1 MDLEFT
7 SRARKDLEALDP
19 NTKAQAHKQLA
30 LLCTNIRHPSIQAKK
45 YDERNDVWQG
55 RVNRSY
61 RFYFRIIGN
70 QNRVLMIVP
79 HPK

>member
-7 SRARKDLEALDP
+7 ARARKDLDTLDP
-19 NTKAQAHKQLA
+19 NTKAQARKQLA
-30 LLCTNIRHPSIQAKK
+30 LLRSNLRHPSLQTKK

-70 QNRVLMIVP
+70 RYRILMVIP

>member
-7 SRARKDLEALDP
+7 ARARKDLDALDT
-19 NTKAQAHKQLA
+19 NSKAQARKQLA
-30 LLCTNIRHPSIQAKK
+30 LLCSNIRHPSIQAKK

-61 RFYFRIIGN
+61 RCYFRIVGN
-70 QNRVLMIVP
+70 RYRILTIIP

>member
-7 SRARKDLEALDP
+7 ARARKDLESLDP
-19 NTKAQAHKQLA
+19 NTTAQARKQLA
-30 LLCTNIRHPSIQAKK
+30 LLCANIRHPSIQAKK
-45 YDERNDVWQG
+45 YDERADVWQG
-55 RVNRSY
+55 RISRSY

-70 QNRVLMIVP
+70 RYRILAIIP

>member
-1 MDLEFT
+1 MDLEFIA
-7 SRARKDLEALDP
+7 RARKDLESLDP
-19 NTKAQAHKQLA
+19 NTKAQARKQLA
-30 LLCTNIRHPSIQAKK
+30 LLRDNIRHPSIQAKK

-70 QNRVLMIVP
+70 RYRILAIIP